1 MQISIGI
8 TVKVIEVQSATV
20 SEMLSGKLAKLAVN
34 KRKHD
39 DYVEDVEDEGPSD
52 DRDPGHRSF
61 KSGAAPTKEVK
72 LTKLKE
78 VGGPNMARQ
87 ANDSNLWE
95 ALKAGINFEWSPY
108 QAKLLEK
115 FKAGTCLT
123 DLTVPLP

>member
-8 TVKVIEVQSATV
+8 TVKVIEVQCATV
-20 SEMLSGKLAKLAVN
+20 SEMLAKSVVN

-39 DYVEDVEDEGPSD
+39 DDVEDVEDEGPSD
-52 DRDPGHRSF
+52 DRDPGHPS
-61 KSGAAPTKEVK
+61 AAPAKKVK
-72 LTKLKE
+72 LTKLKKN
-78 VGGPNMARQ
+78 GRPNRARQ

-95 ALKAGINFEWSPY
+95 ALKAGINFERSPH

-123 DLTVPLP
+123 DLDP